1 MMTVIDDEELSAL
14 MGMVDALG
22 DLRMLSD
29 KYQLLASVDDEQ
41 SGMQV
46 SQTMHRVWY
55 ELGRFE
61 HLADKTKYN

>member
-1 MMTVIDDEELSAL
+1 MMTVIDDDELSAL
-14 MGMVDALG
+14 MGMVNALG

-29 KYQLLASVDDEQ
+29 KYKLLASVDDEQ

-46 SQTMHRVWY
+46 SQAMHRVWH

>member
-1 MMTVIDDEELSAL
+1 MMTVINDEELSAL

-22 DLRMLSD
+22 DLRMLSE
-29 KYQLLASVDDEQ
+29 KYQLLASTDDEQ
-41 SGMQV
+41 SGIQI
-46 SQTMHRVWY
+46 SQAMHRVWH